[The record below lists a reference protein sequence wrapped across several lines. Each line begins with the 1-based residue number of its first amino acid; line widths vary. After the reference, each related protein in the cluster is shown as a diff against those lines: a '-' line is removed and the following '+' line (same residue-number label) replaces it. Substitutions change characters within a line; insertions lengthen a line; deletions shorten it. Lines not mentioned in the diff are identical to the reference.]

1 MWPVRGREI
10 AQEDPRHAKEQDEI
24 RNAVQDDEER
34 LQAEVEAFEKRRR
47 RPAPPPARRRRL
59 SYSSITEAEAVR
71 VLSENADAARV
82 SFVEEQLRAD
92 ATQEAEVLMA
102 SFHAHEE
109 EEQQLQDEAAV
120 LQILD
125 ENADAA
131 RISFVEEQL
140 DEQREQAL
148 ETEKAEAILLALE
161 EEEQLLQEEA
171 EAAWRRKPYLAEVD
185 NFLRQNEEAWLEGSR
200 AADKENYYFR
210 LNSCGFTASWVDRWR
225 VDGCAYWCSRRDF
238 GCETY

>member
-47 RPAPPPARRRRL
+47 PAPPPARRRRL

-82 SFVEEQLRAD
+82 SFVEERLRAD

-109 EEQQLQDEAAV
+109 EEQVIVFSMPSQRMGQKKWYD
-120 LQILD
+120 
-125 ENADAA
+125 
-131 RISFVEEQL
+131 ISTPEYQMEYPM
-140 DEQREQAL
+140 E
-148 ETEKAEAILLALE
+148 
-161 EEEQLLQEEA
+161 
-171 EAAWRRKPYLAEVD
+171 YLIWSMRHHAPI
-185 NFLRQNEEAWLEGSR
+185 
-200 AADKENYYFR
+200 
-210 LNSCGFTASWVDRWR
+210 
-225 VDGCAYWCSRRDF
+225 
-238 GCETY
+238 